1 MLEDLLEE
9 WLIAGWRSIPITN

>member
-1 MLEDLLEE
+1 MLEDLLEG